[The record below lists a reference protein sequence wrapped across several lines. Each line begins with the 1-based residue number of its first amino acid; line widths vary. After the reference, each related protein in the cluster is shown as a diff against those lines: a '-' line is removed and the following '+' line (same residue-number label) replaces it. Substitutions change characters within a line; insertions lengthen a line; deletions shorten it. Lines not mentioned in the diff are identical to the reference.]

1 MPFLWK
7 QIEIRHELLGT
18 ENFFEI
24 KMSPLCIDKAEG
36 KFIG

>member
-1 MPFLWK
+1 MPFLGK

-24 KMSPLCIDKAEG
+24 KMSPLCINKAEG